1 MQSRLRSSLTI
12 AIALAAVPAVARAQA
27 TSRVTGERV
36 TAAAAFGGLSGAANL
51 NDAGSA
57 DWRLGWAGSVD
68 AAYWIL
74 PRVGI
79 RASGTWAQDSL
90 GGGAIAGRGK
100 FNKFAYDADIVLRYP
115 VAAGSSTIVPY
126 VLGGAGAISLHQLD
140 SDSTWTKFAGNY
152 GAGIE
157 FRLSR
162 VGFRVEGR
170 DYVYKFDRYGFDKT
184 QHDIAWQGGV
194 TVSF

>member
-1 MQSRLRSSLTI
+1 MSRRPLSLSLTL
-12 AIALAAVPAVARAQA
+12 AALALSPAVLHAQNPNPLA
-27 TSRVTGERV
+27 DRFSVS
-36 TAAAAFGGLSGAANL
+36 AAVGGLSGAANL

-68 AAYWIL
+68 ASYWIL

-79 RASGTWAQDSL
+79 RASGTWAHDSL
-90 GGGAIAGRGK
+90 RGGAITGRGT
-100 FNKFAYDADIVLRYP
+100 FNKFAYNADIVLRYP
-115 VAAGSSTIVPY
+115 LAAGSSTIVPY

-157 FRLSR
+157 YRFSR